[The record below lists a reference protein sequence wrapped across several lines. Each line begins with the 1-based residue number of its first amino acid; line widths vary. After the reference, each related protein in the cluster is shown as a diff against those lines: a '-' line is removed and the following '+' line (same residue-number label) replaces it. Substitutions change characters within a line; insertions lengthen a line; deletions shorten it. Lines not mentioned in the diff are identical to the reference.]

1 MNKAEFNCIIAWCVR
16 IHLIWIVNVAYCC
29 FCLVKT
35 KTKNSFNRQAL
46 KIVTDFPFSKT
57 SSTLHTVQKQ
67 VKTSNCS
74 EISSKAITICS
85 RYFHFQ
91 LFSVFC
97 KSCPGHTRRLALT
110 RKARERRV
118 CSQTPGM
125 QSLKL
130 FYTHFLE
137 NTVFIQDFTENENP
151 EEKAQRH
158 KEQEV
163 SSFLCCDLDQLKDCL
178 SSVFWLYLLFKA
190 KTSV

>member
-1 MNKAEFNCIIAWCVR
+1 MNKAEFNCIIALCVG
-16 IHLIWIVNVAYCC
+16 IHLLWNVNVTVV
-29 FCLVKT
+29 FCLVQT
-35 KTKNSFNRQAL
+35 KTKNSCNRQIL
-46 KIVTDFPFSKT
+46 KIVTGFPFSKT

-85 RYFHFQ
+85 SYFHFQ

-118 CSQTPGM
+118 CSQTPRM
-125 QSLKL
+125 QSVKL
-130 FYTHFLE
+130 IIDLCVSWE

-151 EEKAQRH
+151 EEKARRH

-163 SSFLCCDLDQLKDCL
+163 SSFICSDLDQLKDFL
-178 SSVFWLYLLFKA
+178 SSVF
-190 KTSV
+190 

>member
-1 MNKAEFNCIIAWCVR
+1 MCRDSFTMECEC
-16 IHLIWIVNVAYCC
+16 YCC
-29 FCLVKT
+29 FCLVQT
-35 KTKNSFNRQAL
+35 KTKNSCNRQAL
-46 KIVTDFPFSKT
+46 KIVTSFPFSKT
-57 SSTLHTVQKQ
+57 SSTLHTIQKQ

-91 LFSVFC
+91 LLSVFC

-125 QSLKL
+125 QSVKL
-130 FYTHFLE
+130 IIDLCISWE

-163 SSFLCCDLDQLKDCL
+163 SSIICCDLDQLKDCL
-178 SSVFWLYLLFKA
+178 SSVFWLYLLFQAKA
-190 KTSV
+190 SV